1 MSEGAE
7 ATMQGSR
14 QGAFW
19 LATLGFFGGFG
30 RESEQK

>member
-1 MSEGAE
+1 MSEGVK

-14 QGAFW
+14 QGALC